1 MTLLSAPNVSE
12 GRDFA
17 RLERLEAALGSTVT
31 LLDRHTDLDHNRA
44 VFTVAGSADAVERAL
59 DGLARVTTAEI
70 DMTSWRGIHPAIGAL
85 DVSPVIWTR
94 EEDREKAG
102 ESALRVAAAI
112 GDLGVPVFLY
122 GDLATTGERRER
134 AFFRRGGLDELWMR
148 MSSDDPL
155 RPDFGP
161 ERPHATAGAC
171 LITARPPLA
180 AFNLELETADVGIA
194 KEIAAAIR
202 EKRDTARPGDPVPEA
217 GGERSAPDGKTP
229 GGERPDD
236 GASPGGG
243 AIAVGGGLPG
253 VRALGLSLSTGRA
266 QVSTNVH
273 DPVSLP
279 LARVVEAVKEQ
290 AEVHGT
296 KVVEAEVIGLLPR
309 AAVEGYPDDVPIRG
323 FDPAFHLIENRI

>member
-12 GRDFA
+12 GRDFG
-17 RLERLEAALGSTVT
+17 RLERLESSLGGTVT
-31 LLDRHTDLDHNRA
+31 LLDRHTDLDHDRA
-44 VFTVAGSADAVERAL
+44 VFTIAGTAGDLERAL
-59 DGLARVTTAEI
+59 DGLARSATLEI

-85 DVSPVIWTR
+85 DVCPVIWTR
-94 EEDREKAG
+94 EEDREKAA
-102 ESALRVAAAI
+102 ESALRVAESI
-112 GDLGVPVFLY
+112 GELGVPVFLY

-134 AFFRRGGLDELWMR
+134 AYFRRGGLDELWMR
-148 MSSDDPL
+148 MSATDPL

-161 ERPHATAGAC
+161 DKPHPTAGAC
-171 LITARPPLA
+171 LVTARPPLA
-180 AFNLELETADVGIA
+180 AFNLELETDDVSIA

-202 EKRDTARPGDPVPEA
+202 EKRETARSGDPVPEA
-217 GGERSAPDGKTP
+217 GGDPVP
-229 GGERPDD
+229 
-236 GASPGGG
+236 GG
-243 AIAVGGGLPG
+243 AIALGGGLPG

-296 KVVEAEVIGLLPR
+296 KVLEAELIGLLPR

-323 FDPAFHLIENRI
+323 FDPAFHLIENRV

>member
-1 MTLLSAPNVSE
+1 MTLLAAPNVSE

-17 RLERLEAALGSTVT
+17 RLDRLESALGAVT
-31 LLDRHTDLDHNRA
+31 MLDRHTDLDHNRA
-44 VFTVAGSADAVERAL
+44 VFTVAGSGDAVERAL
-59 DGLARVTTAEI
+59 DGLARIATTEI

-85 DVSPVIWTR
+85 DVSPVIWIR

-102 ESALRVAAAI
+102 ESALRVSAAI
-112 GDLGVPVFLY
+112 GELGVPVFLY

-134 AFFRRGGLDELWMR
+134 AFFRRGGVDELWMR
-148 MSSDDPL
+148 MSGDDPL

-161 ERPHATAGAC
+161 DQPHPTAGAC
-171 LITARPPLA
+171 LVTARPPLA
-180 AFNLELETADVGIA
+180 AFNLELETDDVSIA

-202 EKRDTARPGDPVPEA
+202 EKRETARPGDPVPEA
-217 GGERSAPDGKTP
+217 GGEWIGT
-229 GGERPDD
+229 GGE
-236 GASPGGG
+236 ATGGG

-296 KVVEAEVIGLLPR
+296 RVVEAELIGLLPR
-309 AAVEGYPDDVPIRG
+309 AAVEGYPDDVPIRD